1 MPVPSYRVAGD
12 GTQTNLDLLSN
23 LDIGGFLLFAPTVVM
38 LILALQWGGTRYAW
52 SSATIIGLFCGSFGN
67 LLAFLAWEHR
77 VGSGALVPLALLR
90 RRVIWSSCLNM
101 AFLIGCTM
109 TTAYYFPIWFQAVHS
124 ESPVQSGVDMLPI
137 IGTNTVVT
145 MITGGLIGRLG
156 YYTPFALGSGLFTA
170 VGTGLV
176 TTLTPSSSRSRRIGY
191 QILQG
196 MQGLGFQVP
205 VLAVQNGVRRDE
217 VSVASALVV
226 LSQNL
231 SASIFLSLGEV
242 IFSTELRRFIG
253 QYAPTADANAI
264 VAAGAAAADLRAAVS
279 PDLLPQVQKAYS
291 DTFDH
296 VMYLAAGS
304 ASAAF
309 VFAMCMGW
317 VRMKG
322 STPSAK

>member
-1 MPVPSYRVAGD
+1 MQRVS
-12 GTQTNLDLLSN
+12 QLDLP
-23 LDIGGFLLFAPTVVM
+23 GFALFGPTVVM

-52 SSATIIGLFCGSFGN
+52 SSATVIGLFCGSFAN
-67 LLAFLAWEHR
+67 LLVFMAWEHH
-77 VGSGALVPLALLR
+77 VGAGALIPLGLLR
-90 RRVIWSSCLNM
+90 RRVVWTSCLNM

-109 TTAYYFPIWFQAVHS
+109 TTAYYFPIWFQAVRDA
-124 ESPVQSGVDMLPI
+124 SPVQSGVDMLPI

-145 MITGGLIGRLG
+145 MITGGLIGRVG
-156 YYTPFALGSGLFTA
+156 YYTPFALGSGIFTSI
-170 VGTGLV
+170 GSGLV

-226 LSQNL
+226 LAQNL

-242 IFSTELRRFIG
+242 VFSTELRRFL
-253 QYAPTADANAI
+253 QAYAPSADADAI
-264 VAAGAAAADLRAAVS
+264 VAAGAAAAQIRKAVPS
-279 PDLLPQVQKAYS
+279 ELLPQIEHAYS
-291 DTFDH
+291 DTFDR

-304 ASAAF
+304 AAAAF
-309 VFAMCMGW
+309 TVALFMGW

-322 STPSAK
+322 TKAAEK